1 MIFKKLSVNVEISI
15 FTSGNIVLHHH
26 KQKHYDILFL
36 DIFMPESSGF
46 DVAKKIRNMSLRTH
60 IVFVTAKQELVY
72 DSFEYHPFYFIR
84 KQPIKALY
92 TELEHV
98 VKKLLVIFKQEKQID
113 IIDSGVGC
121 TQIAVRDI
129 LYIKSEKHY
138 LLYHLTS
145 QNPIPIKERS
155 TIGDKEPT
163 LCEYDF
169 FRPHQR
175 YLVNMHHIDRFDT
188 LINTRI
194 VDGGAQIPISRNM
207 KADALKRFR
216 VFKRTWSPAFLKNV
230 LQNIVL
236 KPQLINN
243 RCAQR
248 LPSNKRLE
256 LQVF

>member
-145 QNPIPIKERS
+145 QNPSRS
-155 TIGDKEPT
+155 KNAAPSVT
-163 LCEYDF
+163 
-169 FRPHQR
+169 RSPHCA
-175 YLVNMHHIDRFDT
+175 
-188 LINTRI
+188 NTTFSDLTSDI
-194 VDGGAQIPISRNM
+194 
-207 KADALKRFR
+207 L
-216 VFKRTWSPAFLKNV
+216 
-230 LQNIVL
+230 
-236 KPQLINN
+236 
-243 RCAQR
+243 
-248 LPSNKRLE
+248 
-256 LQVF
+256 